1 METVTVMS
9 TSVCRY
15 KENEALLSAWI
26 DGDLEPTEAE
36 DLERHLE
43 LCQRCRSV
51 VDDLRAL
58 KVAAGGLAEEPVPSA
73 TDGWQ
78 QVRGRLHTSAAR
90 EGRLRRWLVL
100 AAAAVVLVSVG
111 AIVTG
116 VRTTDRT
123 TSAEARAR
131 LELTK
136 LQRQQQRAVA
146 ALQVVVDQ
154 RRGDWDA
161 DLKQTFH
168 RNLALVDRAIEE
180 CRRALKRRPTD
191 LALRASLMAAY
202 QRKVEF
208 LELFTGNAGE
218 DAR

>member
-1 METVTVMS
+1 MNDVGNS
-9 TSVCRY
+9 TSTVCKY
-15 KENEALLSAWI
+15 KESEALLSAWI
-26 DGDLEPTEAE
+26 DGDLEPTEAK

-43 LCQRCRSV
+43 LCQSCRAV
-51 VDDLRAL
+51 VDDLQAL
-58 KVAAGGLAEEPVPSA
+58 KVAAGSLAEEPVPSPG
-73 TDGWQ
+73 DGWQ
-78 QVRGRLHTSAAR
+78 QVRGRLSPSVTR

-116 VRTTDRT
+116 LRTADRA
-123 TSAEARAR
+123 TSAEAQAR
-131 LELTK
+131 LELTR
-136 LQRQQQRAVA
+136 LQRQQQRTVA
-146 ALQVVVDQ
+146 ALQVVVEQ
-154 RRGDWDA
+154 RRGDWDG

-168 RNLALVDRAIEE
+168 KNLALVDQAIEE

-208 LELFTGNAGE
+208 LELFSGNDRE
-218 DAR
+218 DTR

>member
-1 METVTVMS
+1 VNDVS
-9 TSVCRY
+9 TSACRY

-26 DGDLEPTEAE
+26 DGDLELTEAE

-43 LCQRCRSV
+43 LCQRCRGV

-58 KVAAGGLAEEPVPSA
+58 KAAATSLADEPVPSDG
-73 TDGWQ
+73 DGWQ
-78 QVRGRLHTSAAR
+78 QVRGRLRPTATR
-90 EGRLRRWLVL
+90 EGRFRRWLAL

-116 VRTTDRT
+116 VRTADQT
-123 TSAEARAR
+123 TSAEAQAR
-131 LELTK
+131 LELTR

-154 RRGDWDA
+154 RRGGWDA
-161 DLKQTFH
+161 DLKQIFH
-168 RNLALVDRAIEE
+168 KNLALVDRAIAE
-180 CRRALKRRPTD
+180 CRRALNRRPTD

-208 LELFTGNAGE
+208 LELFAGNVNG